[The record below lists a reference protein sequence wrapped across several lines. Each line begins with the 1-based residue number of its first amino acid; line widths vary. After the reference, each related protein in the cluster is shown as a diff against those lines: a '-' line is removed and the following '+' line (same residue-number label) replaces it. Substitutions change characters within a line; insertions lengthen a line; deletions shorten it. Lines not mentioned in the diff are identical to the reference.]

1 MLPIF
6 NFHFFL
12 GLSSLKSNI
21 EAMRS
26 EFSFQSYGFL
36 SDFTKFKSIL
46 ENLLNVLNQ
55 EVSENK
61 RLKIEVR

>member
-1 MLPIF
+1 
-6 NFHFFL
+6 
-12 GLSSLKSNI
+12 
-21 EAMRS
+21 MRS

-46 ENLLNVLNQ
+46 ENLLHALHQ
-55 EVSENK
+55 EVSDNK